1 MTLTTTE
8 TSLQHDMKFSS
19 IEHCRR
25 TFLRLGLSLTGG
37 MPFAGA
43 AARNVLADDA
53 ATAPSSAGS
62 AAGGGAHGRVA
73 IVPCVSYG
81 TEVDSALRKSFDLL
95 GGIGPLVKEKTVTVK
110 VNLTGTL
117 FRPFLGR
124 PVGETFMT
132 HYATARALAAAL
144 FDAGA
149 RRVRFVESTNSKASL
164 EATLADAQWD
174 VKALRALGR
183 VEFENTRNLGTGKS
197 YATMKVPTGGYLFS
211 SFDFNHCYEK
221 TDVMVSL
228 CKLKQH
234 SAAGVTLA
242 MKNQFGLT
250 PNSLYGSQAVS
261 EEATVGRGP
270 LHGAISSAR
279 NLSGFKPGANSPV
292 GSPVARVIVDICAAR
307 PIHLAIIDGIT
318 AMSGGELPWAG
329 RQQLT
334 KAGILIAGFNPVST
348 DAVGTAAMGYSD
360 PRAKRGTRP
369 FKNCDNHLLLA
380 EQAGLGT
387 ADLGKIEVLG
397 LPLEKARYAYPDF

>member
-1 MTLTTTE
+1 MKTSSTE
-8 TSLQHDMKFSS
+8 YR
-19 IEHCRR
+19 RR
-25 TFLRLGLSLTGG
+25 TFLRWGLTLTVGA
-37 MPFAGA
+37 PLALAGT
-43 AARNVLADDA
+43 RDMLAE
-53 ATAPSSAGS
+53 
-62 AAGGGAHGRVA
+62 AAGMALSSVAPTRGDGAQGWVA

-81 TEVDSALRKSFDLL
+81 AKVDSALRKSFDLL
-95 GGIGPLVKEKTVTVK
+95 GGIGSLVKAKAVTVK
-110 VNLTGTL
+110 INLTGTN
-117 FRPFLGR
+117 FRPFLDR

-132 HYATARALAAAL
+132 HYATARALAVAL

-164 EATLADAQWD
+164 EATLVDAQWD
-174 VKALRALGR
+174 VKALQALGR

-197 YATMKVPTGGYLFS
+197 YAHMKVPAGGYLFS
-211 SFDFNHCYEK
+211 SFEFNHCYAE

-234 SAAGVTLA
+234 SAAGVTLS

-250 PNSLYGSQAVS
+250 PNSLYGNEAVS

-270 LHGAISSAR
+270 LHGAPGAAL
-279 NLSGFKPGANSPV
+279 NLPGFKPGATSSD
-292 GSPVARVIVDICAAR
+292 GSLVSRVIVDICAAR

-318 AMSGGELPWAG
+318 AMSGGELPGARG
-329 RQQLT
+329 KLT
-334 KAGILIAGFNPVST
+334 KPGILIVGFNPVST
-348 DAVGTAAMGYSD
+348 DAVGTAAMGCAD
-360 PRAKRGTRP
+360 PRAKKGTRP

-397 LPLEKARYAYPDF
+397 LPLEKARYPYPDL